1 MPYANTDC
9 MNVFLRELSSAY
21 PDDYILLLL
30 DNAAW
35 HRSATMEIPSN
46 IELCPLL
53 PYTPELNPIEM
64 IWDEVRE
71 KGFRNEIFRSLEAV
85 IDRLCE
91 TVSALC
97 DEPDRIA
104 SITKRKWLYKALTF

>member
-1 MPYANTDC
+1 
-9 MNVFLRELSSAY
+9 MNVFLSELSKAY
-21 PDDYILLLL
+21 PDDHILLLL

-35 HRSATMEIPSN
+35 HRSSAMVIPKN

-85 IDRLCE
+85 IDRLCQ
-91 TVSALC
+91 TVKDLAE
-97 DEPDRIA
+97 DTQRVA
-104 SITKRKWLYKALTF
+104 SITYRKRIIDALMI